1 MNGTILCFGILV
13 MFCQPEAS
21 TSGGSVVVCPPVIE
35 WPADLQKRV
44 AAELRG
50 LPRDSALREVVQR
63 AIEQRDVNRRCV
75 AEQQSRG
82 NAP

>member
-1 MNGTILCFGILV
+1 M
-13 MFCQPEAS
+13 
-21 TSGGSVVVCPPVIE
+21 CPPVIE

-44 AAELRG
+44 AKELRT
-50 LPRDSALREVVQR
+50 LPGDSALREVVRR

-75 AEQQSRG
+75 AEQEKG

>member
-1 MNGTILCFGILV
+1 MNPTWCFGILV
-13 MFCQPEAS
+13 MFCEPAAAG
-21 TSGGSVVVCPPVIE
+21 GGSVVVCPPVIE

-44 AAELRG
+44 AQELRA
-50 LPRDSALREVVQR
+50 LPKESALREVVRR

-75 AEQQSRG
+75 AEQEKG